1 MAEVDDG
8 RFEIVALGPQS
19 KVGIALTSNAIY
31 DGKHLAQKG
40 AVHLPCEKVDLMLDN
55 QAAADAYL
63 IDLDGEPV
71 GKLPLSISVKKS
83 ALRLRA

>member
-1 MAEVDDG
+1 
-8 RFEIVALGPQS
+8 
-19 KVGIALTSNAIY
+19 
-31 DGKHLAQKG
+31 
-40 AVHLPCEKVDLMLDN
+40 MLDN